1 MSNGEIIFHLK
12 RIFWKGCVITRERVY
27 IYYYQIQG
35 WKILHMFVSFWEGPK
50 YRAQKQLC
58 SNTLKRNEL
67 KVYIFLRVINWHA
80 MQIAKAHFKCTI

>member
-35 WKILHMFVSFWEGPK
+35 WKILHMFVSCTKHPFE
-50 YRAQKQLC
+50 RAQNIAHK
-58 SNTLKRNEL
+58 SNCVAIL
-67 KVYIFLRVINWHA
+67 
-80 MQIAKAHFKCTI
+80 